1 MLLKSFDKGGP
12 HILIVGTGSAGKRYA
27 RNFRNLGCRISVCDP
42 REDRLHE
49 AEKEGPIYGKHTNLE
64 QALSA
69 EGYDGIVIASPPSY
83 HVDQVLRVLAGGIKW
98 VLCEKP
104 LSINASEARKLEPHA
119 NSVLLA
125 YTYRWWPPIQTFRE
139 RLRAGEIGLIRSL
152 RFVMSAH
159 LEDWHPWER
168 YQDFFMARR
177 DLGGGALLDESHFI
191 DLMLWMLGT
200 PSKIYAQVDK
210 ISGLEI
216 DSDDNVDILASYANG
231 IRVNLHLD
239 LIGRPHARNITAVGE
254 GGTLAYSYEEN
265 VVRAGHG
272 DRQGWETVQY
282 DCERNDM
289 FVGAAKEF
297 LALIRGINTGPTC
310 TIKDGIQTLAVV
322 DACRQSTQTGRAVA
336 LEA

>member
-1 MLLKSFDKGGP
+1 MSLKSFAKGGP
-12 HILIVGTGSAGKRYA
+12 HLLVVGTGSAGKRYA
-27 RNFRNLGCRISVCDP
+27 RNFRSLGCRISVCDP

-49 AEKEGPIYGKHTNLE
+49 AENEGPVIGKYTTLE
-64 QALSA
+64 HALLA
-69 EGYDGIVIASPPSY
+69 EGYDGFVIASPPSY
-83 HVDQVLRVLAGGIKW
+83 HVDQVLRVLEGGHKW

-104 LSINASEARKLEPHA
+104 LSTKASEAGKLEPHSD
-119 NSVLLA
+119 SVLLA
-125 YTYRWWPPIQTFRE
+125 YTYRWWPPIQNFRE

-159 LEDWHPWER
+159 LEDWHPWEK
-168 YQDFFMARR
+168 YQDFFMSSRT
-177 DLGGGALLDESHFI
+177 LGGGALLDESHFI

-210 ISGLEI
+210 ISSLEI
-216 DSDDNVDILASYANG
+216 DSDDNVDIIASYENG

-265 VVRAGHG
+265 AVRAGHG

-282 DCERNDM
+282 DCERNEM

-297 LALIRGINTGPTC
+297 LALIRGENTGRTC
-310 TIKDGIQTLAVV
+310 TIKDGIQALAVV
-322 DACRQSTQTGRAVA
+322 DACRQSTQTGRAVS